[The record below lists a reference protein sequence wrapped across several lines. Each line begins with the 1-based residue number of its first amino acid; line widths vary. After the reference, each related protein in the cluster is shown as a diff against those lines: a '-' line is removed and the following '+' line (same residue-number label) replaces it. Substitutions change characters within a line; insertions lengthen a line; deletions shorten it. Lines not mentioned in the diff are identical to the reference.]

1 MINFAGDFDGHGHGD
16 GTCKQALI
24 HQTATYPRT
33 GCHDMTPIKKIITT
47 RMHSSRMRTARSLN
61 VSHCIRKN

>member
-1 MINFAGDFDGHGHGD
+1 MGSESNLSLKRSVTIGTMINFAGDFDGHGHGD

-33 GCHDMTPIKKIITT
+33 GCHDMTPVKKIITI
-47 RMHSSRMRTARSLN
+47 SP
-61 VSHCIRKN
+61 